1 MIHAVAVVRQTV
13 AMQRLHFRGSSRL
26 AVSLLAATGIAL
38 TACGGSGGSSGS
50 TTSAPPST
58 SPTSQSSTPAAS
70 GEPTTGSA
78 AVAAIKKNWAT
89 FFNAK
94 TPTSQRVALL
104 QDGTMVEA
112 VIKAQSGS
120 TLAATASAKVTH
132 VTLTGTNQASVTYS
146 ILVGGQT
153 ALPNQPGVAVY
164 QNGVWKV
171 GLVSFCALLK
181 IENAGKK
188 SGLPA
193 ACKG

>member
-1 MIHAVAVVRQTV
+1 
-13 AMQRLHFRGSSRL
+13 MQRLHFRESSRL
-26 AVSLLAATGIAL
+26 AVSLLAATGLAL
-38 TACGGSGGSSGS
+38 TACASSGGSGS
-50 TTSAPPST
+50 TTQATPSGSSASHSSAPAAGSE
-58 SPTSQSSTPAAS
+58 PTS
-70 GEPTTGSA
+70 GSA

-94 TPTSQRVALL
+94 TPTSRRLALL
-104 QDGTMVEA
+104 QDGNKLVK

-120 TLAATASAKVTH
+120 SLAASASAKVSH

-146 ILVGGQT
+146 IYVAGQN
-153 ALPNQPGVAVY
+153 ALPNQQGVAVY

-181 IENAGKK
+181 IENLGKS

-193 ACKG
+193 ACKGS

>member
-1 MIHAVAVVRQTV
+1 
-13 AMQRLHFRGSSRL
+13 MQRLHFRESSRV
-26 AVSLLAATGIAL
+26 AASMLAATGIAL
-38 TACGGSGGSSGS
+38 TACGSSGGGSGTATPATHSASS
-50 TTSAPPST
+50 
-58 SPTSQSSTPAAS
+58 TSQSSAPAV
-70 GEPTTGSA
+70 GVEPSSGSA
-78 AVAAIKKNWAT
+78 AVLAIKKNWAT

-104 QDGTMVEA
+104 QDGDKLAT

-120 TLAATASAKVTH
+120 SLAASASAKVSH

-146 ILVGGQT
+146 IYVAGQN
-153 ALPNQPGVAVY
+153 ALPNQQGVAVY
-164 QNGVWKV
+164 QNGGWKV

-181 IENAGKK
+181 IENAGKS